1 VWWDAEHGE
10 WRGHTTPLVPDLKA
24 DPSTPSGQV
33 VFPLAEERG
42 RLFVGP
48 YARKKP
54 DSVAPE
60 RVSPVLKDGPLPE
73 HYEPIESHFQNPL
86 HARASGSSPVVRYP
100 QFADQKPL
108 GTPAEFPFILTTGF
122 LHEMWGG
129 GAMTRRM
136 SRLVEAQPAPFI
148 ELSEELGRLRGIA
161 SGDFVRVITA
171 RGEVQ
176 MTAMVTPRLKPLT
189 VNGKLVEVVW
199 APMHYGPLGQAVGDS
214 INRIT
219 LDALE
224 PNVSIQETKACL
236 CDVRK

>member
-1 VWWDAEHGE
+1 
-10 WRGHTTPLVPDLKA
+10 
-24 DPSTPSGQV
+24 V

-48 YARKKP
+48 YARRSP
-54 DSVAPE
+54 DAIAPE
-60 RVSPVLKDGPLPE
+60 KVSPVLKDGPLPE
-73 HYEPIESHFQNPL
+73 HYEPMEGLFRNRL
-86 HARASGSSPVVRYP
+86 HTRESGSSPVVTYP
-100 QFADQKPL
+100 QFASQKPL
-108 GTPAEFPFILTTGF
+108 GTPADYPFILTTGF
-122 LHEMWGG
+122 LHEMWGA

-136 SRLVEAQPAPFI
+136 SRLVETQPGPFV
-148 ELSEELGRLRGIA
+148 ELSVELGRLRGIA
-161 SGDFVRVITA
+161 SGDLVRVITA
-171 RGEVQ
+171 RGEVRVA
-176 MTAMVTPRLKPLT
+176 AMVTPRLKPLT